1 MGFLFSLV
9 LCFYVIVSLC
19 ISVLILAS
27 EDGES
32 ISNSSPI
39 SPVRWTQKNSFLNYL
54 ISSLA
59 FLFMLN
65 CIILNRMRRYNL
77 VNDIIMEANLAKRKE
92 GIVDLPITEKEASKS
107 DEEKTE
113 SDQEEVKSD
122 QEKTESDQEEVKSN
136 DEKVEF
142 QPKIDEVKSEKEP
155 EKKVD
160 SKKSQFKKFFGF
172 GKEKNEE
179 KNEDKKGMEE
189 KKAEFFSKPIN
200 TDKKTSAKSVNLDD
214 DLDHSLE
221 NSKEW
226 DSKDFFK
233 EDFITTF
240 RDLLDGNEEL

>member
-9 LCFYVIVSLC
+9 LCFYIIVSLC

-77 VNDIIMEANLAKRKE
+77 VNDIIMEANLANRKE
-92 GIVDLPITEKEASKS
+92 DLPIMKKEVSKS
-107 DEEKTE
+107 DNEI
-113 SDQEEVKSD
+113 KSD
-122 QEKTESDQEEVKSN
+122 EQKTKSD

-142 QPKIDEVKSEKEP
+142 QPKTNKIESDKES

-172 GKEKNEE
+172 GKEE
-179 KNEDKKGMEE
+179 NEDKKDMKE
-189 KKAEFFSKPIN
+189 KKVEFFSKPID
-200 TDKKTSAKSVNLDD
+200 TEKKTSAKNEDLDD
-214 DLDHSLE
+214 DLDQSLE
-221 NSKEW
+221 NSKEK
-226 DSKDFFK
+226 DSKDSFK
-233 EDFITTF
+233 EDFIATF
-240 RDLLDGNEEL
+240 GDLLDGNEL

>member
-92 GIVDLPITEKEASKS
+92 GIVDLPITEKEAS
-107 DEEKTE
+107 
-113 SDQEEVKSD
+113 KSD